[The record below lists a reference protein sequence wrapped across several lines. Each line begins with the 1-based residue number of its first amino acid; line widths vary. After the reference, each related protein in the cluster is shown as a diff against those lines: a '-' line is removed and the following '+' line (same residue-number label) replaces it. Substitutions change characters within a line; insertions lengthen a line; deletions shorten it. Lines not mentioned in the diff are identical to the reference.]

1 MASTAAHTWKTP
13 VPGQRAC
20 TVVEVMVKV
29 AMVAMA
35 AMAAAMATT
44 KTTVATAMAGVT
56 QQSTE

>member
-1 MASTAAHTWKTP
+1 MASTTAHTWKTP

-29 AMVAMA
+29 AMA

-44 KTTVATAMAGVT
+44 KTTAATAMAGVT